1 MEKEIWKPIECYGG
15 YYKGSY
21 EVSNLGKVRSV
32 ERYVK
37 QGNIFR
43 RVKEKVKKEVLNTS
57 GYPCVGLS
65 KDRKTRLI
73 PIHILIANAFIPNPD
88 DKNEID
94 HINTDIK
101 DYSIENLRWVSHK
114 ENMNN
119 PITKRRIYI
128 KSHSKEALIK
138 SIKTKIRNG
147 GQTSPKTV
155 YQFDINGTYIN
166 KFESARDANRNTGVD
181 ASSINECCLMKKHS
195 AGGFLWSRT
204 NTAPVYE
211 PYKLKRKKIV
221 QKDLNGNILKVW
233 ESVSEAA
240 GTLKIQISNIVRCAK
255 GKTTR
260 KICGGY
266 KWEYVNV

>member
-1 MEKEIWKPIECYGG
+1 MENEIWKPIECYGG
-15 YYKGSY
+15 RYKDYY
-21 EVSNLGKVRSV
+21 EVSNYGRVKSL
-32 ERYVK
+32 ERYVR
-37 QGNIFR
+37 QGNVYR
-43 RVKEKVKKEVLNTS
+43 RVKEKIKTEVLNTA
-57 GYPCVGLS
+57 GYPSVSLC
-65 KDRKTRLI
+65 KDRKARLI
-73 PIHILIANAFIPNPD
+73 PIHILVANAFIPNPD
-88 DKNEID
+88 DKSEID

-101 DYSIENLRWVSHK
+101 DYRIENLRWVSHK

-119 PITKRRIYI
+119 PTTKRRVYI
-128 KSHSKEALIK
+128 NSHSKESLRK

-155 YQFDINGTYIN
+155 YQFDINGTYIT
-166 KFESARDANRNTGVD
+166 KFESASDANRNTGVH
-181 ASSINECCLMKKHS
+181 ASSINDCCLMKKQS

-204 NTAPVYE
+204 NTPPVYE
-211 PYKLKRKKIV
+211 PYKLKKKKIV

-240 GTLKIQISNIVRCAK
+240 ETLKIQISNIIRCAK

-266 KWEYVNV
+266 KWEYVDV